1 MRLSRRSLLSAAPG
15 ALLLPRLA
23 RADAPA
29 QRRFLF
35 VLAEGGWDQTFL
47 FAPLFGEPLID
58 MEDDA
63 EPAFAGDIP
72 YVAHGERPSVSAFLS
87 RYGDKTC
94 FINGFEAR
102 SVAHDV
108 CLRLVLTGTSLPA
121 ADDWPARIAAAT
133 GAQLLLPVIHLGG
146 PGYTHSH
153 GAMVVRVGD
162 AGQLPEL
169 VTGEAFTR
177 SDRLLRRP
185 SSAVESLEA
194 DFLAGRIAAGA
205 AAAGAGRSAH
215 VWSRAADAVS
225 RLGPLAAAADE
236 INLGVART
244 VKEGMSL
251 LVDAFAADLS
261 RCGFVRYRGWQNL
274 GWDTHADLPQ
284 QGRSFEDLFDAVLAT
299 MDRLQALPG
308 HSAPTLADETTIV
321 LLSEMGRYPQINPR
335 GGKEH
340 WTYTS
345 CVLIGAG
352 VRGGRAI
359 GGYDSACA
367 GQRVDLA
374 SGDSTPQGVALTPNH
389 VGATLLALA
398 GVDPA
403 AELPGVEPIHAALA

>member
-1 MRLSRRSLLSAAPG
+1 MPLSRRSLLSTAPG

-23 RADAPA
+23 RADTPA
-29 QRRFLF
+29 NRRFLF

-58 MEDDA
+58 MEGDA
-63 EPAFAGDIP
+63 EPDIAEDIP
-72 YVAHGERPSVSAFLS
+72 FVAHASRPSVSAFLA
-87 RYGDKTC
+87 RYGAQTC

-133 GAQLLLPVIHLGG
+133 GSQLLLPVIHLGG

-177 SDRLLRRP
+177 SDRLLTAP
-185 SSAVESLEA
+185 SSRVESLEA
-194 DFLAGRIAAGA
+194 DLLARRIAAGSA
-205 AAAGAGRSAH
+205 AATPGGAAQL
-215 VWSRAADAVS
+215 WSRAGAAVT

-299 MDRLQALPG
+299 MERLRALPG

-345 CVLIGAG
+345 CALIGAG

-374 SGDSTPQGVALTPNH
+374 SGDATPQGTALTPNH
-389 VGATLLALA
+389 IGATLLALA

-403 AELPGVEPIHAALA
+403 EALPDAEPIHAALA